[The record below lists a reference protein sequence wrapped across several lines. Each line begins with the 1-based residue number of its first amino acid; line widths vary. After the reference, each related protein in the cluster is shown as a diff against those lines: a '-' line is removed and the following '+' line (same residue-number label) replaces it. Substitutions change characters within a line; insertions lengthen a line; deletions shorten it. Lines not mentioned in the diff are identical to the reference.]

1 MKVACLDLEDALAA
15 FLEWLEVCI
24 QSFLKR
30 KKINPLTNLHPLT
43 QELGGDVVLV
53 AHKCLDY
60 DAKVEMILTVQKLT
74 HTGWFFVLVRPKK

>member
-1 MKVACLDLEDALAA
+1 MPKLKVACLDLEDALAA

-30 KKINPLTNLHPLT
+30 KNLHPLT

-60 DAKVEMILTVQKLT
+60 DAKVKMIPKVQKLPYIYIYIP
-74 HTGWFFVLVRPKK
+74 PKKIA